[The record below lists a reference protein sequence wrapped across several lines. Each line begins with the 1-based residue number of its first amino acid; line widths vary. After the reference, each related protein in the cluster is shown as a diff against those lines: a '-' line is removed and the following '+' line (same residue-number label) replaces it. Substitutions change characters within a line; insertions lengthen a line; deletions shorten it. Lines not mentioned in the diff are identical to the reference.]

1 MQFAR
6 SLVPDPII
14 VGISGGVD
22 SSVSAKILK
31 QQGYDVECV
40 FMKNWDGDDEF
51 CTVEDDYKDA
61 LAVCNLLDIPL
72 RSTSFSKQYRDNV
85 FKNFIEE
92 YSVGRTPNPDVL
104 CNKEVKFNAFLNYAI
119 DLGGVKIATGHYAR
133 IKRNGEKFQLLK
145 GIDESKDQSYFLY
158 LLNQHALSKSL
169 FPLGELRK
177 SEVRKIAKE
186 SNLVNFAKKDSTGIC
201 FIGEQKYFRE
211 FLKKYIPSKP
221 GIIRSHDG
229 ETCGKHEGLSYYTIG
244 QRKGLRIGGGYGSN
258 RDPWFVSDKDFEN
271 NILIVSQGIEHPS
284 LYHKRLKANSLHWI
298 EGCAPKSVEN
308 LTAKIRYRQQDQE
321 CVIMNINDD
330 TCDIE
335 FAEPQFAIAP
345 GQSIVFYDGNICLG
359 GGIIL
364 ERS

>member
-1 MQFAR
+1 MNT
-6 SLVPDPII
+6 LNKYYT
-14 VGISGGVD
+14 
-22 SSVSAKILK
+22 KIRLFTK
-31 QQGYDVECV
+31 
-40 FMKNWDGDDEF
+40 
-51 CTVEDDYKDA
+51 
-61 LAVCNLLDIPL
+61 
-72 RSTSFSKQYRDNV
+72 
-85 FKNFIEE
+85 IEE
-92 YSVGRTPNPDVL
+92 
-104 CNKEVKFNAFLNYAI
+104 
-119 DLGGVKIATGHYAR
+119 
-133 IKRNGEKFQLLK
+133 
-145 GIDESKDQSYFLY
+145 
-158 LLNQHALSKSL
+158 
-169 FPLGELRK
+169 
-177 SEVRKIAKE
+177 
-186 SNLVNFAKKDSTGIC
+186 
-201 FIGEQKYFRE
+201 E

-244 QRKGLRIGGGYGSN
+244 QRKGLRIGGGYGNN

-321 CVIMNINDD
+321 CVIIHINND

-335 FAEPQFAIAP
+335 FAKPQFAIAP